1 MQEVWV
7 LDKQMKTEQE
17 IKDRLETFSE
27 EKMKAFPYD
36 KNGQPFG
43 QWAYQQDLGWKA
55 ALEWVLGIK
64 KT

>member
-1 MQEVWV
+1 
-7 LDKQMKTEQE
+7 MKTEQE